1 MAGPCSGIT
10 GTTGVLALLGHPVAH
25 TRSPQIHNA
34 AFAAQGLDLVYV
46 ALDVPPALLPSAVA
60 GLAALGMRGANVT
73 VPHKE
78 AVIPLLD
85 DVDEAARRVGAVNT
99 IVNRDGRLWGTNT
112 DVPGFLGALE
122 YVWGRSAAGSVCL
135 VLGAG
140 GAGKAVVAALV
151 GAGAAGVYLYN
162 RTSERAARLC
172 RAAAAWGDVPCRPVT
187 LDEAGRLASEVELIV
202 NATSVGLGEGV
213 KETPIPVDMVTRRH
227 LVMDLVY
234 GSQPTSLVAAARER
248 GAIAVDGRE
257 MLVRQAAAAY
267 ELWTGRKAPMD
278 VMRDQVMRG

>member
-1 MAGPCSGIT
+1 MAEPRSGIR
-10 GTTGVLALLGHPVAH
+10 GTTGVLAILGHPVGH
-25 TRSPQIHNA
+25 SRSPQIHNA

-46 ALDVPPALLPSAVA
+46 AHDVPPALLPPAVA
-60 GLAALGMRGANVT
+60 GLRALGVRGANIT
-73 VPHKE
+73 VPHKQ

-85 DVDEAARRVGAVNT
+85 DVDDLARRVGAVNT
-99 IVNRDGRLWGTNT
+99 IVNRDSRLWGTNT
-112 DVPGFLGALE
+112 DVSGFLGAVE
-122 YVWGRSAAGSVCL
+122 HAWGRSPSGARCL

-140 GAGKAVVAALV
+140 GAGRAVVAALV
-151 GAGAAGVYLYN
+151 GAGADRVYLYN
-162 RTSERAARLC
+162 RTPERALDLC
-172 RAAAAWGDVPCRPVT
+172 RAAAGWGAVPCRTVS
-187 LDEAGRLASEVELIV
+187 LEEAVQLGPEVELIV

-234 GSQPTSLVAAARER
+234 GAEPTSLVAAARKR
-248 GAIAVDGRE
+248 GAIGLDGRE

-267 ELWTGRKAPMD
+267 ELWTGRKAPID

>member
-1 MAGPCSGIT
+1 MAEPRSGIR
-10 GTTGVLALLGHPVAH
+10 GTTGVLALLGHPVGH
-25 TRSPQIHNA
+25 SRSPQIHNA

-46 ALDVPPALLPSAVA
+46 AYDVPPAFLPPAVA
-60 GLAALGMRGANVT
+60 GLAALGVRGANVT

-78 AVIPLLD
+78 TVIPLLD
-85 DVDEAARRVGAVNT
+85 DVDDLARRVGAVNT

-112 DVPGFLGALE
+112 DVPGFMSALDHA
-122 YVWGRSAAGSVCL
+122 WGRSAAGSACL

-151 GAGAAGVYLYN
+151 GGGAARVYLYN
-162 RTSERAARLC
+162 RTPERAQQLC
-172 RAAAAWGDVPCRPVT
+172 RAAAGWGRVPCRSVT
-187 LDEAGRLASEVELIV
+187 LEEAVRLASEVELIV

-234 GSQPTSLVAAARER
+234 GSEPTGLVAAARER

-267 ELWTGRKAPMD
+267 ELWTGRKAPID